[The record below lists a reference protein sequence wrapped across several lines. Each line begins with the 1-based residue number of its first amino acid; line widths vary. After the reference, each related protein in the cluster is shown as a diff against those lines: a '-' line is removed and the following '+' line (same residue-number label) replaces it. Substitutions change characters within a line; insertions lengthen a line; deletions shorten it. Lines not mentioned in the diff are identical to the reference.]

1 MTQLDATCPQ
11 RTSLIGICKEMIFRM
26 DPMRAVGLQG
36 LAAETS
42 LATRKYSSSIF
53 CWKTL
58 RNFQEGESFL
68 NKNTNCE
75 P

>member
-1 MTQLDATCPQ
+1 MTQLDGTRHQ
-11 RTSLIGICKEMIFRM
+11 RTSLIGICKGMIPIM
-26 DPMRAVGLQG
+26 DPMREVGLQG
-36 LAAETS
+36 LPVETS
-42 LATRKYSSSIF
+42 LSTHKYSSSIF

-58 RNFQEGESFL
+58 HNFKEGESFL